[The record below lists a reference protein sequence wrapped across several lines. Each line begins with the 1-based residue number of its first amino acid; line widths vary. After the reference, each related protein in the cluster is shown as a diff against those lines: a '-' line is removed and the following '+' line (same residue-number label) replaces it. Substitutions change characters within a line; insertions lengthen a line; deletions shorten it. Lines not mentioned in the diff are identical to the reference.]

1 MTSRPLVWIALCF
14 CLGIGIGAAFPT
26 YFFII
31 SLVTFLLIFLI
42 LYFCPRRLFFIFI
55 FILFFGLGNLYVYSY
70 TFLHQD
76 HISYCAHFY
85 KNKPIILKGVIV
97 SDVTK
102 KEIFNKVK
110 TSFVLEVRL
119 VESPWGWQKRN
130 GKILVEI
137 FRSPQVSYGDY
148 VLIEGKLHRP
158 FNFSQEQDR
167 QARLSYPDYLARQ
180 GIQYILSVKK
190 DGAMEVLKEGQGNYF
205 RDLSFRLRDYLRA
218 LLARYLSKNEMGL
231 MQAILLGDR
240 SSIAPPL
247 RDLFI
252 HTGTVHI
259 LAISGLNVGI
269 VATLFFVILK
279 LIPVG
284 HRLQILLTIFL
295 LIIYGFLTGGSP
307 SVVRATIMAV
317 VFLGS
322 FIVEKETNTF
332 NSLCL
337 AAFIILLM
345 NPLNLFDAGFQ
356 LSFICVLA
364 IIFIYPLLTRMIER
378 KGEKSHPPD
387 HPLVIEGFG
396 DTLAKSFILSLAVWL
411 AVAGLIAYYFN
422 IVTPLTVIVNLFM
435 IPLNFVIV
443 ILGFGL
449 LFTGVFSVFWGGMFA
464 LALKLAL
471 NVMAGIIFLFDKI
484 PYSYFYIKPL
494 NLWVLVTYYLI
505 LGMITIFLWRRNRTL
520 SNQ

>member
-1 MTSRPLVWIALCF
+1 MIARPLPWLVLCF
-14 CLGIGIGAAFPT
+14 CLGIGLGNRFPQ
-26 YFFII
+26 YFHFI
-31 SLVTFLLIFLI
+31 LLFTFLFAVVVFYLRWL
-42 LYFCPRRLFFIFI
+42 RLFFILLLI
-55 FILFFGLGNLYVYSY
+55 VFFGLGAIYTHSY

-102 KEIFNKVK
+102 REIFNKVK
-110 TSFVLEVRL
+110 TSFVLEVRW

-137 FRSPQVSYGDY
+137 FRSPEVSYGDY
-148 VLIEGKLHRP
+148 ILAEGKLHRP
-158 FNFSQEQDR
+158 FNFSREQDKEE
-167 QARLSYPDYLARQ
+167 RLSYPDYLARQ

-190 DGAMEVLKEGQGNYF
+190 NGEMEALREGQGNYF
-205 RDLSFRLRDYLRA
+205 KDLSFRLRDYFRA
-218 LLARYLSKNEMGL
+218 ILARYLSKNEMGL

-284 HRLQILLTIFL
+284 HRLQIFITMLL
-295 LIIYGFLTGGSP
+295 LIMYGFLTGGSP

-364 IIFIYPLLTRMIER
+364 IIFIYPLLTKTIDRTA
-378 KGEKSHPPD
+378 EKSHAAD
-387 HPLVIEGFG
+387 HPLVMEGFG
-396 DTLAKSFILSLAVWL
+396 DTLVKSFGLSLAVWL

-449 LFTGVFSVFWGGMFA
+449 LLTGIFSVFWGGIFA
-464 LALKLAL
+464 LSLKLAL

-484 PYSYFYIKPL
+484 PYSYFYIKTL
-494 NLWVLVTYYLI
+494 NGWVVIAYYLI
-505 LGMITIFLWRRNRTL
+505 LVVSVSWLWRKVK
-520 SNQ
+520 